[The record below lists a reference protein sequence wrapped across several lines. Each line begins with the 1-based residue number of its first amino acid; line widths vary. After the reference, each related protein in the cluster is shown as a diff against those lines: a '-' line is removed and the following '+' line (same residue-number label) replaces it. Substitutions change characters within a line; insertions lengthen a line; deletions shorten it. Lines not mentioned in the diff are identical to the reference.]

1 MSRVRPR
8 SFQHVVAS
16 SNSSAAV
23 RQQAGSLHPLVPRPD
38 ELVLGWLPASLLLM
52 LQKFNALG
60 VFSERLLLF
69 LEVNTG
75 WVHLSPACLTCACL
89 QLNLPSAVVAPP
101 CTSLQALPRLHG
113 TTGIIP
119 SRLEA

>member
-75 WVHLSPACLTCACL
+75 FTSHRHVSLVLACSSICHLLWWHRLVHLCKHYRGCMVLLVSYPA
-89 QLNLPSAVVAPP
+89 
-101 CTSLQALPRLHG
+101 G
-113 TTGIIP
+113 
-119 SRLEA
+119 